1 MPSDL
6 SVIFG
11 AGPLGRAIARRLV
24 AAGRPVRI
32 VTRSGAGVPG
42 AERVAADAADPA
54 RAAAAARG
62 AARVFHCAAPA
73 YHRWP
78 TDFPPLQD
86 SILGAAAQAGA
97 VLVAIEN
104 LYGYGVA
111 GTLTEDLPLTATTR
125 KGRTRA
131 AMTGRLFQAHRAG
144 EVQAV
149 TGRASDFIGPEVR
162 ASAFG
167 ERLWPELLAGR
178 TLRWPGDPDVPHSV
192 TFVADA
198 AAGLIALGDAP
209 QTWGQAWHL
218 PAAPVRTAR
227 EIVSAM
233 AARAGLPAPA
243 LRPLPRWLLRGVGLV
258 QPQAGEL
265 VEVAYTFDDPLILDD
280 RAIRAALGL
289 AASDWEAILDATLG
303 YWAQPSAA

>member
-1 MPSDL
+1 MSSDL

-11 AGPLGRAIARRLV
+11 AGPLGLAIARKLI
-24 AAGRPVRI
+24 AEGRPVRI
-32 VTRSGAGVPG
+32 VTRSGTGVPG
-42 AERVAADAADPA
+42 AERVEADAANEA
-54 RAAAAARG
+54 QATAAARG

-73 YHRWP
+73 YHRWT

-86 SILGAAAQAGA
+86 SILQAAAATGA

-131 AMTGRLFQAHRAG
+131 AMTERLFDAHRAG
-144 EVQAV
+144 KVQAV
-149 TGRASDFIGPEVR
+149 TGRASDFIGPEVHI
-162 ASAFG
+162 SAFG

-178 TLRWPGDPDVPHSV
+178 SLRWLGDPESLHSV
-192 TFVADA
+192 TFVPDA

-209 QTWGQAWHL
+209 QTWGRAWHL
-218 PAAPVRTAR
+218 PAAPARTPR
-227 EIVSAM
+227 EIVAAM
-233 AARAGLPAPA
+233 AAMAGLSEPA
-243 LRPLPRWLLRGVGLV
+243 LRPLPRWLLRAVGLV

-265 VEVAYTFDDPLILDD
+265 VEVAYTFEAPLILDD
-280 RAIRAALGL
+280 RAIRAALGIE
-289 AASDWEAILDATLG
+289 ASDWNTILDATLG
-303 YWAQPSAA
+303 YWVQQKAA